1 MFAVDEPGSYLYTV
15 EAWTNPLLGWWL
27 GIEQR
32 AKAGLPL
39 MNEVADGIV
48 LLEQGITHSSAE
60 DAAQLNECARRCLS
74 ETSLATLLDDKASL
88 SDIKNA
94 MSRYR
99 DPSRVR
105 THEVELSV
113 TVDPFVARFSAWY
126 QVFPRSCSMRPD
138 RHGTLLDLAER
149 LPRMAKLGFDVI
161 YIPPIHPIGVTAR
174 KGRNNSLAAT
184 DGDPGSP
191 WAIGSGL
198 GGHKEIHPQLG
209 TIDDFKF
216 LIARARKLGIE
227 IALDMALQ
235 CSPDHPYVHEHP
247 EWFRRRADGSIGC
260 AEDPPNTYEDI
271 YPFDFECEERT
282 ALWHELR
289 DIFTFWMSLGVK
301 VFRVDNP
308 HTKPFDFWE
317 WLIRDLKGKEP
328 NLVFLAEGL
337 TRPSGMIHLGRI
349 GFTQSYD
356 YFPWR
361 NTKAEIVDYYRSLNE
376 GEVQEFFRPNLWP
389 NTPQFLSRVLQE
401 GGLAALMSRVILAAT
416 LSGNYGIYGPVYEL
430 GETRATAS
438 ESTEYF
444 DSEQYEIRLWD
455 WERQTELTDLL
466 SKLNQIRR
474 SNAAL
479 QSNNRL
485 HFHKIENEQ
494 LIAYSKTTKDLGNR
508 ILTVIN
514 LTPRSG
520 QSGWLDLSVEQL
532 GLRLDSHYIAC
543 DLLTGARYGW
553 YGNRNYV
560 ALGESGIPA
569 HILKLE

>member
-1 MFAVDEPGSYLYTV
+1 MIRLRYPTLRT
-15 EAWTNPLLGWWL
+15 
-27 GIEQR
+27 
-32 AKAGLPL
+32 
-39 MNEVADGIV
+39 
-48 LLEQGITHSSAE
+48 
-60 DAAQLNECARRCLS
+60 RCL
-74 ETSLATLLDDKASL
+74 
-88 SDIKNA
+88 DIVT
-94 MSRYR
+94 RLEFE
-99 DPSRVR
+99 P
-105 THEVELSV
+105 TEVELSV

-337 TRPSGMIHLGRI
+337 TRPAG
-349 GFTQSYD
+349 
-356 YFPWR
+356 
-361 NTKAEIVDYYRSLNE
+361 
-376 GEVQEFFRPNLWP
+376 
-389 NTPQFLSRVLQE
+389 
-401 GGLAALMSRVILAAT
+401 
-416 LSGNYGIYGPVYEL
+416 
-430 GETRATAS
+430 
-438 ESTEYF
+438 
-444 DSEQYEIRLWD
+444 
-455 WERQTELTDLL
+455 
-466 SKLNQIRR
+466 
-474 SNAAL
+474 
-479 QSNNRL
+479 
-485 HFHKIENEQ
+485 
-494 LIAYSKTTKDLGNR
+494 
-508 ILTVIN
+508 
-514 LTPRSG
+514 
-520 QSGWLDLSVEQL
+520 
-532 GLRLDSHYIAC
+532 
-543 DLLTGARYGW
+543 
-553 YGNRNYV
+553 
-560 ALGESGIPA
+560 
-569 HILKLE
+569 